1 MSGHTLYDSAT
12 DSKVRA
18 ASNDARFVLGGE
30 GVKRHNKLEISTF
43 ICEGF
48 EKIIFQIIASNTT
61 INTMRFWGVFHWGS
75 SLELNPPGYRITQ
88 FYELSVN
95 YTKVEIKA
103 TFRNS

>member
-1 MSGHTLYDSAT
+1 
-12 DSKVRA
+12 
-18 ASNDARFVLGGE
+18 
-30 GVKRHNKLEISTF
+30 
-43 ICEGF
+43 
-48 EKIIFQIIASNTT
+48 
-61 INTMRFWGVFHWGS
+61 MRFWGVFHWGS